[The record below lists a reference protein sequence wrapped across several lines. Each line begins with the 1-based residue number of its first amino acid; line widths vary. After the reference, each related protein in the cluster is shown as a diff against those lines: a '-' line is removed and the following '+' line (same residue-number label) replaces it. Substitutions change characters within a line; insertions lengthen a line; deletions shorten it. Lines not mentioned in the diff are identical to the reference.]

1 MRIFSESQSEKS
13 MSGNTS
19 FSSRIIDEWDDV
31 APLQCR
37 QAGTLEVTEGFSE
50 GNSV

>member
-1 MRIFSESQSEKS
+1 MRIFSGSQFEKS
-13 MSGNTS
+13 MSGNMS
-19 FSSRIIDEWDDV
+19 FSSRMMDEWGDV
-31 APLQCR
+31 APLQRR